1 MHAGNLFRLKHGKFR
16 EMSSQRKEKT
26 LHREGDLERVRFARS
41 FSIGGG

>member
-1 MHAGNLFRLKHGKFR
+1 MHAGSLFRLERGEFR
-16 EMSSQRKEKT
+16 ALNSQRKDRV